1 MNDKINQTQTVLPH
15 NPTVYKHI
23 VKATANG
30 LKPRKKRYYCRDT
43 KLEGFF
49 IVINPNGT
57 KSYVVRAKLNKG
69 KHGKFITIGSTE
81 QYNAT
86 EARKI
91 AREYISLIHRGIDPK
106 TNAKEMEHRN
116 ATLEE
121 LLNSLIKSKSG
132 YSPTTARAYRNLMTT
147 RLKAFKD
154 KRISTINQFEL
165 EQWFNNGSDKPTAT
179 NRAMSVLT
187 VVFKRAVALD
197 IIKEVDNPIPKFRAL
212 IDPYPTKRRSAVL
225 KGVMLEKFLT
235 SFIKL
240 GSTHTWKG
248 EEDGGWQ
255 PNDDG
260 LVIENQFQKANKKT
274 INETARDYIL
284 FKLLIGCRSAEL
296 KMLKWTDIKG
306 NSNGAT
312 FTLTETKT
320 GVPLTLPCTKTLFN
334 ILDNRANKRDEDNPY
349 VFQAQNKMSKSGH
362 IQEVRRPLELICKD
376 AGIETITPHE
386 LRRAFINCAE
396 YQAKVY
402 EKKDGVVHSERIPYQ
417 DIQSLIN
424 HKKSNTQE
432 YSGNE
437 SQQRIKQL
445 EAIGKYFSSCINSG
459 DGLRY
464 GNQFDAWFYLEN
476 PEDEAPLGYRT
487 TEKNTIGKNFRESTL
502 VKVVKDEKGKAFK
515 NG

>member
-1 MNDKINQTQTVLPH
+1 MNDKINHPQAVIPH
-15 NPTVYKHI
+15 NPTVYKNI
-23 VKATANG
+23 VKTTAKS

-49 IVINPNGT
+49 ILVYAKGT
-57 KSYVVRAKLNKG
+57 TSYGVRAKLNKG
-69 KHGKFITIGSTE
+69 KHGKLVIIGSTE

-86 EARKI
+86 EAREI

-121 LLNSLIKSKSG
+121 LLNSLLKSKSG

-248 EEDGGWQ
+248 EEDGGWHQ
-255 PNDDG
+255 MMM
-260 LVIENQFQKANKKT
+260 VW
-274 INETARDYIL
+274 
-284 FKLLIGCRSAEL
+284 LLR
-296 KMLKWTDIKG
+296 
-306 NSNGAT
+306 
-312 FTLTETKT
+312 
-320 GVPLTLPCTKTLFN
+320 
-334 ILDNRANKRDEDNPY
+334 
-349 VFQAQNKMSKSGH
+349 
-362 IQEVRRPLELICKD
+362 
-376 AGIETITPHE
+376 
-386 LRRAFINCAE
+386 
-396 YQAKVY
+396 
-402 EKKDGVVHSERIPYQ
+402 
-417 DIQSLIN
+417 
-424 HKKSNTQE
+424 
-432 YSGNE
+432 
-437 SQQRIKQL
+437 
-445 EAIGKYFSSCINSG
+445 INSKR
-459 DGLRY
+459 LKRKRSMKQQEIIY
-464 GNQFDAWFYLEN
+464 SSSY
-476 PEDEAPLGYRT
+476 
-487 TEKNTIGKNFRESTL
+487 
-502 VKVVKDEKGKAFK
+502 
-515 NG
+515 